1 MSKEWVRSILV
12 LAVFGAVVFN
22 AFVMGKL
29 ALILFSALSFLAV
42 VALFALYDWANGRWF
57 FH

>member
-1 MSKEWVRSILV
+1 MSKEWGR
-12 LAVFGAVVFN
+12 AVFVFVVLCAVFFN

-29 ALILFSALSFLAV
+29 ALVALTALAFLAFV
-42 VALFALYDWANGRWF
+42 GLFFLYDWANGRWF